1 MSEKIER
8 QKHGKKE
15 LQKYMRD
22 LRNGSSINEISRRY
36 GINHVRLKVLWE
48 QYQKEGEGT
57 LCRKRNVK
65 SDYALKRQT
74 VHDICKNH
82 ITLASASLKYGASA
96 SSIGVWLKRYRTE
109 GLAAL
114 KEKKKRGRPPGMGRP
129 KKNSKP
135 LTELE
140 RLQKENQELKTEIAL
155 LKKVRALVEERESRL
170 KEIGCRPSKN

>member
-1 MSEKIER
+1 MSERGKR

-15 LQKYMRD
+15 LQKYMR
-22 LRNGSSINEISRRY
+22 LLSKGTSINEISSKY
-36 GINHVRLKVLWE
+36 GINHVRLKVLWK
-48 QYQKEGEGT
+48 QYPKEGDGI
-57 LCRKRNVK
+57 LCRKRNVM

-74 VHDICKNH
+74 VEDICKNH

-96 SSIGVWLKRYRTE
+96 SSIGVWLKQYRTE

-129 KKNSKP
+129 KKNSRP

-170 KEIGCRPSKN
+170 RGIGCRPSKD